1 MAYLQLILHDLEVNA
16 VLGKLVELGAR
27 VTVIATPEVI
37 TTPPA
42 APVEYV
48 DRLVHALPAA
58 PFRVRTLRPVEVF
71 GGPSTSSG
79 ARLRM
84 LPEGNESMV
93 VRQVWLKVSD
103 APELWVAYD
112 PEALAVVE

>member
-1 MAYLQLILHDLEVNA
+1 MTYLTLIMHDLDVNA
-16 VLGKLVELGAR
+16 VLAQLVALGAR
-27 VTVIATPEVI
+27 VTVIETPEVI

-42 APVEYV
+42 APVERV
-48 DRLVHALPAA
+48 DVLVHALPAA
-58 PFRVRTLRPVEVF
+58 PFRVRTRRPVEVF
-71 GGPSTSSG
+71 GQASAAH
-79 ARLRM
+79 ARQRM

-112 PEALAVVE
+112 AEALEVVE